1 MTCTQPLLIHA
12 DGTASCAV
20 PGCLARDTLTE
31 AVRRHRYVV
40 NCQAVLGTRCE
51 VCHRSEAGGLE
62 ARPSAEDVPN
72 RTDSMCPGTVI
83 VHVDLTVECSVPGCR
98 VSPSSRGAWLAK
110 HADIRSCSDLREACP
125 QCTVGTDHR

>member
-1 MTCTQPLLIHA
+1 MP
-12 DGTASCAV
+12 
-20 PGCLARDTLTE
+20 
-31 AVRRHRYVV
+31 RRRM
-40 NCQAVLGTRCE
+40 LG
-51 VCHRSEAGGLE
+51 GGPE
-62 ARPSAEDVPN
+62 ARVASYRAAQRAAGPPSPGSVEGMQLALFPA
-72 RTDSMCPGTVI
+72 CPGTVI